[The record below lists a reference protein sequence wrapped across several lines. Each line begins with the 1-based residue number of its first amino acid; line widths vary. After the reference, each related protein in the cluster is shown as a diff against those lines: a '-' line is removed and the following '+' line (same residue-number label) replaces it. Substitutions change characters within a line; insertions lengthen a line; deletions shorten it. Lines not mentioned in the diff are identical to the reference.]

1 MSVHITDMEKKY
13 TEDRKLLG
21 TVHTQG
27 SVDEYYHVR
36 KKYEGRTEFS
46 FMLVCNTKSSV
57 REYPISESQ
66 LPDHIKAI

>member
-1 MSVHITDMEKKY
+1 MEKKY

-27 SVDEYYHVR
+27 SIDEYYHVR
-36 KKYEGRTEFS
+36 RKYEERTEFS

-57 REYPISESQ
+57 REYRITEKQ
-66 LPDHIKAI
+66 LPKHIRTL